1 MMEFT
6 IISMR
11 WAYMENYKA
20 RIIDKKI
27 DKYLSVFGAICIE
40 GPKWCGKTWTSSYHS
55 NSEIYIGDPSG
66 NFQNRQLAQMSP
78 SLVLDGETPRLID
91 EWQEVPPLWDA
102 VRYKVDQVP
111 KKGQFILTGSATPNH
126 KGILHSGAGRIA
138 RIRMRTMSLYES
150 GDSSGDVSLED
161 LCNGKLT
168 PKMTGEV
175 DLKNVIEFIIRGG
188 WPASLG
194 LPIESAALLPKEYLE
209 AVLNDDIYRVDG
221 VKRNTHKMRLL
232 LRSLARNESTTVSNK
247 TLKNDIKEIDDEDID
262 TATIADYL
270 NILDRLFITDNQ
282 KPFSTKIRSSV
293 RIKQSEKRHFC
304 DPSLACALLNITPH
318 MLLND
323 LETLG
328 FLFESLCE
336 RDLKIYAESIDA
348 HVYHYQD
355 YKNREIDTII
365 ELNDGRWCAIEIKL
379 GANQI
384 ESAAENLKKIYEE
397 MEKDPKSIL
406 PSAMIIVC
414 GLSNAA
420 YQREDGIYVVPLTAL
435 KD

>member
-1 MMEFT
+1 
-6 IISMR
+6 
-11 WAYMENYKA
+11 MENYKA

-282 KPFSTKIRSSV
+282 NPFSTIIRSSV

-435 KD
+435 KDS